1 MRVHMHHCKLHLRV
15 WVDEDGDRARDIA
28 QAGIQHYD
36 YVASIGRPGRLAVP
50 EGGYNREMMRASGRN
65 VYANPDQCIK
75 VIQNSIAHYDFDIF
89 STTFFYGGIPH
100 EAVLRSMRLFTREV
114 MPAFKD

>member
-1 MRVHMHHCKLHLRV
+1 MHHCKLHLRV
-15 WVDEDGDRARDIA
+15 WVDEDGDRASRDIA

-50 EGGYNREMMRASGRN
+50 EGGYNRGMMRASGRN
-65 VYANPDQCIK
+65 VYGNPDQCIK

-89 STTFFYGGIPH
+89 STTIFYGGIPH
-100 EAVLRSMRLFTREV
+100 EAVLRSMRLFAREV